1 MHNIIPKPVM
11 AAESGDL
18 FTLTNATD
26 ICIEPDTAEMSGLA
40 QYLAEKLRPATGYP
54 LRVSDKSELP
64 KKGNIILTT
73 LKAGTDLGNEG
84 YQLSITTDSVKLS
97 AHWPAGIFRG
107 IQTIRQLLPSS
118 IENSTSQPGPW
129 AIPTGKIRD
138 YPRFEWRGVMLD
150 VARHFF
156 GVTEVKRYL
165 DLAAYYKMNR
175 FHLHLTDDQGWRLMI
190 NSWPKLAL
198 HGGSSAVNGDP
209 GGYFTQS
216 EYADLVSYA
225 RSRYIEIIPEIDLP
239 GHTNAALASYPE
251 LNPGGAV
258 PSLYTGIEIGF
269 SSLRTDQEI
278 TYKFVDDIIREV
290 AAMSP
295 APYIHIGGDEAASTA
310 PPDYKK
316 FIERVQSIVK
326 SHDKQ
331 MIGWEEIA
339 NVELDSSSI
348 VQSWKSN
355 IVHKAVEQGARVIFS
370 PGSKTYLDMKYDA
383 ATPLGLK
390 WAGYIDVKDAYN
402 WDPADQEAAVA
413 EKDILGIEAPLWS
426 ETLRTIKDIEYMAFP
441 RLPALAEIGWSARAG
456 RNWDEFSIRL
466 GSQGPRWNAMGLNF
480 YRSTQVPWK

>member
-11 AAESGDL
+11 ATESGDL

-26 ICIEPDTAEMSGLA
+26 VCVEPGPAEMSGLA
-40 QYLAEKLRPATGYP
+40 EYLAEKLRPATGYP
-54 LRVSDKSELP
+54 LRVLDGSGLRT
-64 KKGNIILTT
+64 KGNIVLTT
-73 LKAGTDLGNEG
+73 LEAASDLGNEG
-84 YQLSITTDSVKLS
+84 YEISITPDSVNLS
-97 AHWPAGIFRG
+97 AQQPAGIFRG
-107 IQTIRQLLPSS
+107 IQTIRQLLAPS
-118 IENSTSQPGPW
+118 IESSTPQSGPW
-129 AIPTGKIRD
+129 TITAGKIRD

-156 GVTEVKRYL
+156 GLAEIKRYL

-209 GGYFTQS
+209 GGYFTQA

-251 LNPGGAV
+251 LNPGGAA
-258 PSLYTGIEIGF
+258 PSLYKGIEVGF

-278 TYKFVDDIIREV
+278 TYKFVDDIIKEV

-295 APYIHIGGDEAASTA
+295 EPYIHIGGDEAASTA
-310 PPDYKK
+310 PTDYKK

-326 SHDKQ
+326 SYDKQ

-339 NVELDSSSI
+339 KVELDSSSI

-402 WDPADQEAAVA
+402 WDPADQEARVS
-413 EKDILGIEAPLWS
+413 ENDILGVEAPLWS
-426 ETLRTIKDIEYMAFP
+426 ETLRTMKDIEYMAFP